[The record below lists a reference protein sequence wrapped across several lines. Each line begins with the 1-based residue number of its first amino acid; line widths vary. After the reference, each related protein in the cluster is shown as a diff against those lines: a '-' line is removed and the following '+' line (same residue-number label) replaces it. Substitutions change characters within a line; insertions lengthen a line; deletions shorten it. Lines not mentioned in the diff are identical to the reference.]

1 MRRLA
6 AAIGDERATSPAI
19 GATLLVGVTV
29 LLATAAGTGMFSL
42 ADGATQGAFATASIS
57 HEPAENR
64 VSATWMANANAE
76 TLRVTVR
83 VGSERRTVSLKAVG
97 DGVVVD
103 GDGVTVDAGEV
114 RQWNEPRIEDGDRV
128 SVTVVAVKG
137 GETLVV
143 AERSATV

>member
-1 MRRLA
+1 
-6 AAIGDERATSPAI
+6 
-19 GATLLVGVTV
+19 
-29 LLATAAGTGMFSL
+29 MFSL
-42 ADGATQGAFATASIS
+42 ADGATQGAFATASID

-64 VSATWMANANAE
+64 VSATWMANVNAE
-76 TLRVTVR
+76 RLRVTIR
-83 VGSERRTVSLKAVG
+83 VDDERRTVSLPSVG

-103 GDGVTVDAGEV
+103 GEGVTVNVGDV
-114 RQWNEPRIEDGDRV
+114 RQWDAPRIEDGDRV